1 MRKEVKNLMYNE
13 LYNLFKSSNLS
24 LDDFQDEVVKAVN
37 EIEEAE
43 TKEVSVV
50 NLSWETLSHDILLPW
65 LIKNSKCG
73 DLIKAMSKEDQDTY
87 LTESLRFLEDAA
99 KVYDLFNSD
108 DFVTKLT
115 NFFNN

>member
-1 MRKEVKNLMYNE
+1 MYNE
-13 LYNLFKSSNLS
+13 LYNLFKSSNMSLS
-24 LDDFQDEVVKAVN
+24 DFQDSIYDTLD
-37 EIEEAE
+37 EIETNETNFKEAG
-43 TKEVSVV
+43 EVSVV

-115 NFFNN
+115 DFFKN